1 MSGEEAGGSGQEPS
15 AGVGS
20 LVGQHLGIGQA
31 GVVIDGGMDKVVA
44 RPTPGVP
51 GPVLG

>member
-1 MSGEEAGGSGQEPS
+1 MGGEEPGGSGQEP
-15 AGVGS
+15 GTGDGL
-20 LVGQHLGIGQA
+20 LVGQHLGIGKA

-44 RPTPGVP
+44 GPTPSVP